1 MIRMKGLSVLL
12 LATAFAFVHGSSQDL
27 TMTSQGK
34 LRKYRLHVPSS
45 YNGKKA
51 VPLVLVLHGRG
62 GQGAG
67 FEQTSQMS
75 PVSDQKGFIV
85 VYPSAIGTP
94 PAWKTDWDW
103 SNAGTNDVQFIKEL
117 IDKIEGKYKIDK
129 KRVFCAGFSSGG
141 IMCHQL
147 GASLSHRFAAIAVV
161 EGTIGAKKDG
171 VTNQVPSPSEPVSAI
186 MFHGK
191 DDHTV
196 SYEEGPVPQ
205 YPDWTFLSIHESVDF
220 WVQHDGCSTPP
231 TKITS
236 DGGNVVRSRYPN
248 GQHGT
253 DVVLYSIGDGTHRWQ
268 NPNTGFETRNAIW
281 AFFAKHPKQ

>member
-1 MIRMKGLSVLL
+1 MSAALAFGL
-12 LATAFAFVHGSSQDL
+12 VHASSQDL

-34 LRKYRLHVPSS
+34 LRKYRLHVPAS
-45 YNGKKA
+45 YSGKKA
-51 VPLVLVLHGRG
+51 VPLVLILHGRG
-62 GQGAG
+62 GQGAP
-67 FEQTSQMS
+67 FEATSGMS
-75 PVSDQKGFIV
+75 GVSDQKGFIV
-85 VYPSAIGTP
+85 VYPSAIGAP

-103 SNAGTNDVQFIKEL
+103 SNAGTNDVRFIREL
-117 IDKIEGKYKIDK
+117 IDKIESKYKIDK

-147 GASLSHRFAAIAVV
+147 GASLSNRFAAIGVV

-171 VTNQVPSPSEPVSAI
+171 VTNEIPAPSGPVAAI

-191 DDHTV
+191 RDHTV

-220 WVQHDGCSTPP
+220 WVQHDGCATNP
-231 TKITS
+231 TQITS
-236 DGGNVVRSRYPN
+236 DGGHTVRYRYAN

-253 DVVLYSIGDGTHRWQ
+253 DVVLYSFDFGTHTWQ
-268 NPNTGFETRNAIW
+268 NSNVGVDTKNAIW
-281 AFFAKHPKQ
+281 TFFAKHPKS

>member
-85 VYPSAIGTP
+85 
-94 PAWKTDWDW
+94 
-103 SNAGTNDVQFIKEL
+103 
-117 IDKIEGKYKIDK
+117 
-129 KRVFCAGFSSGG
+129 
-141 IMCHQL
+141 
-147 GASLSHRFAAIAVV
+147 
-161 EGTIGAKKDG
+161 
-171 VTNQVPSPSEPVSAI
+171 
-186 MFHGK
+186 
-191 DDHTV
+191 
-196 SYEEGPVPQ
+196 
-205 YPDWTFLSIHESVDF
+205 
-220 WVQHDGCSTPP
+220 STLLP
-231 TKITS
+231 
-236 DGGNVVRSRYPN
+236 
-248 GQHGT
+248 
-253 DVVLYSIGDGTHRWQ
+253 
-268 NPNTGFETRNAIW
+268 
-281 AFFAKHPKQ
+281 